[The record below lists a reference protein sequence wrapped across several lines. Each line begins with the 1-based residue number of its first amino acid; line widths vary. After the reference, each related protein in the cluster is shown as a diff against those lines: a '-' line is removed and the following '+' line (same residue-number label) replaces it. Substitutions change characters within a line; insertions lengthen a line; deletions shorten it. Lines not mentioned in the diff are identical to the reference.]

1 MTELPA
7 PAAPSFA
14 ARYGHA
20 LADAGWRVALH
31 LLPYALLAGIVAEM
45 IVRLRVAAVWKLPLV
60 LGALGS
66 LHLAV
71 MLGAYVAT
79 LRRLDRQGR
88 PVPPARHHLGAAGRI
103 TLETVSMLAVAL
115 LAGLA
120 LTGAI
125 DVAVNL
131 ADASFDER
139 WPWILARA
147 VATATALAVIMIL
160 LIAAT
165 ALAGS
170 SAGARV
176 GLGQATGA
184 LNRASTRAAAV
195 ICTVVVAG
203 TLATVAGA
211 LLAQAAGLWP
221 PGLAAG
227 LAKALG
233 FLGATTTLSIG
244 ASTLAAGD

>member
-7 PAAPSFA
+7 PAASSFA
-14 ARYGHA
+14 ARYGLA
-20 LADAGWRVALH
+20 LVDAGWRVALH

-45 IVRLRVAAVWKLPLV
+45 IIRLRVAAVWKLPLV
-60 LGALGS
+60 LGVLGS

-79 LRRLDRQGR
+79 LRRLVRQGLD
-88 PVPPARHHLGAAGRI
+88 VPSARHHVGAAWRI
-103 TLETVSMLAVAL
+103 TLETASMLLLAL
-115 LAGLA
+115 VAGLA

-125 DVAVNL
+125 DLAVNL

-147 VATATALAVIMIL
+147 VATATALGVIMIL

-176 GLGQATGA
+176 GLAQATGA

-195 ICTVVVAG
+195 ICVVVVVG
-203 TLATVAGA
+203 TLATVLGG
-211 LLAQAAGLWP
+211 LLGQTAGLWP
-221 PGLAAG
+221 PALAAG

-233 FLGATTTLSIG
+233 FLGAATTLSIG